1 MILGGAGEA
10 DGVQI
15 VPLRGISSGG
25 STSAA
30 VAIRVSITLMATM
43 YHVADNKEIMM
54 KDNTQ
59 SRKWALVINNPQ
71 DAGLDHATI
80 SNRIQ
85 RFRPTYFCMSDEI
98 ASTGTYHTHV
108 YFYCP
113 SPVRFCTIK
122 NRFPTAHIEKSYGSS
137 EENRAY
143 IRKEGKW
150 AETEKAD
157 TSVPNTF
164 EEWGDLPVGQEEE
177 APQMFKLIC
186 DLRKGKSIMEILED
200 NPKLAFKIRDIEVL
214 RQTILAEKYSV
225 EKRQL
230 EVTYLYGA
238 SGTGKTWG
246 IFEHND
252 PRDICRITNYSGR
265 NGVYFDA
272 YHCQSVLVFEEFHSQ
287 IPIADMLN
295 YLDIYPLTLPARYS
309 DRQACYTK
317 VYITSNI
324 PLEDQYQDTQ
334 KWQWETWNALLRRV
348 TNILEYLPDGTV
360 VTHKKEGKLL

>member
-1 MILGGAGEA
+1 
-10 DGVQI
+10 
-15 VPLRGISSGG
+15 
-25 STSAA
+25 
-30 VAIRVSITLMATM
+30 
-43 YHVADNKEIMM
+43 M

-59 SRKWALVINNPQ
+59 SRKWSLVINNPQ
-71 DAGLDHATI
+71 EAGLDHAAITALLH
-80 SNRIQ
+80 
-85 RFRPTYFCMSDEI
+85 RFVPAYFCMADEV
-98 ASTGTYHTHV
+98 ATTGTYHTHV
-108 YFYCP
+108 FFYCK

-122 NRFPTAHIEKSYGSS
+122 SRFPTAHIEKSYGSA

-164 EEWGDLPVGQEEE
+164 EEWGDLPAVQEED
-177 APQMFKLIC
+177 APQMSKLIR
-186 DLRKGKSIMEILED
+186 DLRQEKSIMEILEE
-200 NPKLAFKIRDIEVL
+200 NPKLAFKIRDIEIL

-252 PRDICRITNYSGR
+252 PREVCRITNYGNK
-265 NGVYFDA
+265 NGVHFDA
-272 YHCQSVLVFEEFHSQ
+272 YHYQDILVFEEFHSQ
-287 IPIADMLN
+287 ILIADMLN

-324 PLEDQYQDTQ
+324 PLQKQYQDTQ
-334 KWQWETWNALLRRV
+334 KREWETWQAFLRRI
-348 TNILEYLPDGTV
+348 TNVIEYLPDGTV
-360 VTHKKEGKLL
+360 VQHKKGGWPP